1 MNSKQISG
9 VFNMTTMNR
18 AYFKKK
24 DTGKVVELLTK
35 CCNTSVDDIGLNK
48 NKADEWELIEDYCR
62 RHLDNYPSTETITP
76 ICCDG
81 CGKLLR
87 YSSTVND
94 KAYYGKDK

>member
-24 DTGKVVELLTK
+24 DTGKVVELLT
-35 CCNTSVDDIGLNK
+35 
-48 NKADEWELIEDYCR
+48 
-62 RHLDNYPSTETITP
+62 ETITP

-94 KAYYGKDK
+94 KAYHGKDN

>member
-48 NKADEWELIEDYCR
+48 NKADEWELIEEHCR
-62 RHLDNYPSTETITP
+62 RQLDFYASIETITP
-76 ICCDG
+76 ICCES

-94 KAYYGKDK
+94 KAYIEKDN